1 MARKLD
7 ARRKK
12 LKTEFT
18 KARGYWNALWNDI
31 LDLSP
36 EFFEAYMQY
45 SSVPWKNGPLE
56 PKVKE
61 FIYIAID
68 ASTTHLHD
76 QGLRVHMGNALRYG
90 ATKEEIMEVLQLT
103 SVLGIHTVTMGVPI
117 LFEQMKKAGR
127 ESEIAPR
134 PLDARRQ
141 ALKDQFTKNRG
152 YWSALWDGVLQNSP
166 DFFESYMNLSSVPWL
181 HGVLDPKIREFIYI
195 AIDAATTHLYEPGTH
210 VHIENAL
217 KHGATVDEI
226 MEVFQLTAVLGIHS
240 YTLGIPALLDE
251 MKKAKIPV
259 HGSARKSATKKPKSK
274 AKKKVAKK
282 AAKKVVKKPVKKAA
296 KKTVKKKAK
305 KKVARR

>member
-12 LKTEFT
+12 LKAEFT

-36 EFFEAYMQY
+36 EFFEAYMQF
-45 SSVPWKNGPLE
+45 SSVPWKSGPLA

-76 QGLRVHMGNALRYG
+76 QGLRVHIGNALRYG
-90 ATKEEIMEVLQLT
+90 ATKEEIMEVMQLT
-103 SVLGIHTVTMGVPI
+103 SVLGIHTITMGMPI
-117 LFEQMKKAGR
+117 LYHQMEKAGR
-127 ESEIAPR
+127 GAEIALK
-134 PLDARRQ
+134 PLDKRRQ
-141 ALKDQFTKNRG
+141 ALKDRFTKNRG
-152 YWSALWDGVLQNSP
+152 YWSSLWDGVLQNSP
-166 DFFESYMNLSSVPWL
+166 DFFEAYMGLSSVPWL
-181 HGVLDPKIREFIYI
+181 HGVLEPKVREFIYI

-217 KHGATVDEI
+217 RHGATMDEI
-226 MEVFQLTAVLGIHS
+226 VEVFQLTAVLGIHT

-259 HGSARKSATKKPKSK
+259 HGPVKKPATKK
-274 AKKKVAKK
+274 
-282 AAKKVVKKPVKKAA
+282 
-296 KKTVKKKAK
+296 TQKKAK
-305 KKVARR
+305 KKLAKKSVKKNPALVNS

>member
-12 LKTEFT
+12 LKAEFT

-36 EFFEAYMQY
+36 EFFEAYMQF

-56 PKVKE
+56 PKAKE

-76 QGLRVHMGNALRYG
+76 QGLRVHIGNALRYG
-90 ATKEEIMEVLQLT
+90 ATKEEIMEVMQLT
-103 SVLGIHTVTMGVPI
+103 SVLGIHTVTMGMPI
-117 LFEQMKKAGR
+117 LYEQMKKAGR
-127 ESEIAPR
+127 SDEIKPK
-134 PLDARRQ
+134 PLDARRR
-141 ALKDQFTKNRG
+141 ALKNKFTKNRG
-152 YWSALWDGVLQNSP
+152 YWSALWDGVLQISP

-181 HGVLDPKIREFIYI
+181 HGVLEPKVREFVYI

-217 KHGATVDEI
+217 RHGATVDEI
-226 MEVFQLTAVLGIHS
+226 MEVFQLTAVLGIHT

-259 HGSARKSATKKPKSK
+259 HGPVKKSATKKTKK
-274 AKKKVAKK
+274 GAKKKA
-282 AAKKVVKKPVKKAA
+282 VKKS
-296 KKTVKKKAK
+296 VKKKAK
-305 KKVARR
+305 KKSIRR

>member
-12 LKTEFT
+12 LKAEFT

-36 EFFEAYMQY
+36 ELFEAYMQF
-45 SSVPWKNGPLE
+45 SSVPWKNGSLE

-103 SVLGIHTVTMGVPI
+103 SVLGVHTITMGVPI
-117 LFEQMKKAGR
+117 LFQQMKRAGR
-127 ESEIAPR
+127 GKEIAPR
-134 PLDARRQ
+134 PLDARRK
-141 ALKDQFTKNRG
+141 ALKKQFIKNRG
-152 YWSALWDGVLQNSP
+152 YWSELWDGVLQNSP

-217 KHGATVDEI
+217 RYGATVDEI
-226 MEVFQLTAVLGIHS
+226 MEVFQLTAVLGIHT

-259 HGSARKSATKKPKSK
+259 YDSPAKKSKAK
-274 AKKKVAKK
+274 AKKKVVKQRN
-282 AAKKVVKKPVKKAA
+282 KKVTKNI
-296 KKTVKKKAK
+296 VKKKKAT
-305 KKVARR
+305 RR